1 MRRHHCE
8 VFIGKARG
16 ASGEVIHPLDQD
28 NVAWMSAR
36 DACDQVR
43 TKQKTASCML
53 SGCVREREVFRGLL
67 CGPLDPHNTPCTKHK
82 FRCGLEPLQVKQAI
96 KK

>member
-28 NVAWMSAR
+28 DVAWMGAR
-36 DACDQVR
+36 DARDQVR
-43 TKQKTASCML
+43 TTQKTASCML
-53 SGCVREREVFRGLL
+53 SERVRERERFLGDSFV
-67 CGPLDPHNTPCTKHK
+67 GPWILTIRHATKHK
-82 FRCGLEPLQVKQAI
+82 
-96 KK
+96 

>member
-16 ASGEVIHPLDQD
+16 ASSEVIHRLDQD

-43 TKQKTASCML
+43 TKQKTASCCQ
-53 SGCVREREVFRGLL
+53 GACVRERFLGVSFV
-67 CGPLDPHNTPCTKHK
+67 GPWILTIRHATKHK
-82 FRCGLEPLQVKQAI
+82 
-96 KK
+96 